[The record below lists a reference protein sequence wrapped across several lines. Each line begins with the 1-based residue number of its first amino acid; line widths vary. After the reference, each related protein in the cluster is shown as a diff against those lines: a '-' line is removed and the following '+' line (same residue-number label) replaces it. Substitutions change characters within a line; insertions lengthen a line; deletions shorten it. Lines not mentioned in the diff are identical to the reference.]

1 MKGKKKYLILVF
13 VFFMVICSAQE
24 KIIYQEEFI
33 KNHIAKMNKKGSIIP
48 IKYTPKFKLVL
59 KELVKIGWME
69 KAVKITDYYF
79 PLFEKKMKKYG
90 LPDDLKYLPI
100 LESGLNPRAKS
111 EVGAK
116 GLWQFMESTGDLM
129 GLSYN
134 DYVDLYYCPVASTD
148 SGLRYLKK
156 LYEMYGDWKYVLSAY
171 NYGFGNI
178 NKKIKQAKSEKYNDE
193 LI

>member
-48 IKYTPKFKLVL
+48 IKYTPKFKQIL

-79 PLFEKKMKKYG
+79 PLFEKKN
-90 LPDDLKYLPI
+90 
-100 LESGLNPRAKS
+100 E
-111 EVGAK
+111 
-116 GLWQFMESTGDLM
+116 
-129 GLSYN
+129 
-134 DYVDLYYCPVASTD
+134 
-148 SGLRYLKK
+148 
-156 LYEMYGDWKYVLSAY
+156 
-171 NYGFGNI
+171 
-178 NKKIKQAKSEKYNDE
+178 KIWFA
-193 LI
+193 